1 MAYKSSARGTRPVRL
16 VAIHTTEGARTA
28 ASLGSYFYQDS
39 TQASS
44 HVGIDNKET
53 KPYVPYDRAAWT
65 IRSAN
70 PISDNAE
77 ICGYAHWTRAQW
89 LSRATVDG
97 CESPYDR
104 LVRAAEWTKA
114 RCIARGIPRRWLTP
128 AQVAAGM
135 SGIIGHVDWT
145 VGMNDGTHTD
155 PGTGFPKDV
164 FMAIVAADEGDFD
177 VSDSQYDYLKR
188 LGAETQSRVDE
199 LRTEMDVVKAQ
210 VDDIHTKVMAYLNS
224 QTAED
229 LNEDRRTNA
238 ALPTLNTKL
247 DQILAKLDGTAS
259 A

>member
-1 MAYKSSARGTRPVRL
+1 MAYKSSPRGTAPVRL
-16 VAIHTTEGARTA
+16 VVIHTAEGARTA
-28 ASLGSYFYQDS
+28 ADLGSYFYQDN

-44 HVGIDNKET
+44 HAGSDDREIRN
-53 KPYVPYDRAAWT
+53 YVPYDRAAWT
-65 IRSAN
+65 VRSAN
-70 PISDNAE
+70 PISDNLE
-77 ICGYAHWTRAQW
+77 ICGFARWTRAQW
-89 LSRATVDG
+89 LSTGTVDG
-97 CESPYDR
+97 CTNPRAR
-104 LVRAAEWTKA
+104 LELAAKWA
-114 RCIARGIPRRWLTP
+114 RERCLARGIPRRWLTP
-128 AQVAAGM
+128 AQVAAGE

-145 VGMNDGTHTD
+145 VGMKDGTHTD
-155 PGTGFPKDV
+155 PGSGFPKDV

-247 DQILAKLDGTAS
+247 DQILARLNGTAS